1 MRLAINHNKCRR
13 AGQCVYLH
21 PELFKAEADGSP
33 VVLVER
39 PGEELREAVEEAVDV
54 CPSGAITLVEE

>member
-13 AGQCVYLH
+13 TGQCVYFH

-33 VVLVER
+33 VVLVDR
-39 PGEELREAVEEAVDV
+39 PGEDLREAVEEAVDV